1 MFVSD
6 FKEIDLT
13 KKIDVITDNEKFISG
28 ITNWLFKRDFNLL
41 GNILNCIDDMGDKI
55 VLSKID
61 NLDLQFSCKNINGDE
76 YIIYLLDAD
85 RSDERS
91 LLAFNNKGDI
101 VYYYLSFN
109 RGKIFFK
116 NMLISYNNDKANE
129 GNFGR
134 KRIISE

>member
-13 KKIDVITDNEKFISG
+13 KKVDVITDNEKFISA
-28 ITNWLFKRDFNLL
+28 ITKLLFNRDFNLL
-41 GNILNCIDDMGDKI
+41 GNILNIIDDMGDEI
-55 VLSKID
+55 ILSKIN
-61 NLDLQFSCKNINGDE
+61 NLDLQFSCKNIHGDE
-76 YIIYLLDAD
+76 YTVYLFDDD
-85 RSDERS
+85 RGDKRFF
-91 LLAFNNKGDI
+91 LVFNSKGDMNFYI
-101 VYYYLSFN
+101 LSFN

-116 NMLISYNNDKANE
+116 NMFNDKANE